1 MGRGVKSDR
10 DNAQER
16 GVFDTRFFEVLVES
30 HSDAL
35 YRFARS
41 IVKDDDGA
49 DDIVQDV
56 FLYVWKNR
64 ESVDMGRNIRSWLFS
79 ITYSRAIDHIRK
91 HKKTT
96 FFSAL
101 EVDQDEPFGADVAD
115 EELLADGLVD
125 RQMNISLIQESLNT
139 LSEGDRLLINLYVAE
154 EMTFDEIS
162 QVLKQPLNTV
172 KSRYRRLLI
181 KLKQHLAPKYE

>member
-1 MGRGVKSDR
+1 MGRVVKSAQ
-10 DNAQER
+10 DNSQER
-16 GVFDTRFFEVLVES
+16 GVFDTRFFEVLVEN
-30 HSDAL
+30 HSEAL

-49 DDIVQDV
+49 DDVVQDV

-64 ESVDMGRNIRSWLFS
+64 LSIDMGRNIRSWLFS

-91 HKKTT
+91 YKKTT

-101 EVDQDEPFGADVAD
+101 EVDQDESFGVDIAD
-115 EELLADGLVD
+115 EELLADDVLD
-125 RQMNISLIQESLNT
+125 RKMDVSLIQESLNT
-139 LSEGDRLLINLYVAE
+139 LPEGDRMLINLYIAE

-181 KLKQHLAPKYE
+181 KLKQHIAPKYE